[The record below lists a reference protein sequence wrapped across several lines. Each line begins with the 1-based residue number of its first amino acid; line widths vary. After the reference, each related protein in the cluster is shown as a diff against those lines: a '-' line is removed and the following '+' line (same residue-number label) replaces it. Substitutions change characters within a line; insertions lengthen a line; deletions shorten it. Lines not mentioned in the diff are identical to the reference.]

1 MGNGKKEP
9 WTLGREPGEKE
20 SQAVYV
26 HVWVGM
32 RWRGGGAVGK
42 DHGEHISDRS
52 FAKPSSDSARE
63 KGRSWKRWG
72 GLGFLKCT
80 NKAIS

>member
-32 RWRGGGAVGK
+32 RWGGGVAQLERTMENTFLTGVLQSPALTQQGRRGDRGNVG
-42 DHGEHISDRS
+42 EAWA
-52 FAKPSSDSARE
+52 F
-63 KGRSWKRWG
+63 
-72 GLGFLKCT
+72 
-80 NKAIS
+80 